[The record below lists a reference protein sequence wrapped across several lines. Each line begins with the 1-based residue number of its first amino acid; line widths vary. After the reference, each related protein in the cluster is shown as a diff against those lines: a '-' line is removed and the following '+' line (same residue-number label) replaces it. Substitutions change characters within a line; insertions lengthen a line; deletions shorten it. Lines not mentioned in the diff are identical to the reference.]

1 MCEAFHA
8 LTVEPA
14 ANEIMPEPDSNFR
27 QEMTEQWTLSNDQP
41 EGHGFQAPAKG
52 HVATSLPAALQC
64 WISYTQAKVLTIKKD
79 LRLLVMIPCQ
89 WGSCSKIN
97 MTSFNDNSANSGSYG
112 SCGRT
117 FAPAAFCSCRRRR
130 RSSALRTSA
139 SCIWSPCTLTPTSNP

>member
-79 LRLLVMIPCQ
+79 LRLLRDDTMSVGQ
-89 WGSCSKIN
+89 LQQN
-97 MTSFNDNSANSGSYG
+97 QHDVVQ
-112 SCGRT
+112 RQ
-117 FAPAAFCSCRRRR
+117 
-130 RSSALRTSA
+130 LRE
-139 SCIWSPCTLTPTSNP
+139 